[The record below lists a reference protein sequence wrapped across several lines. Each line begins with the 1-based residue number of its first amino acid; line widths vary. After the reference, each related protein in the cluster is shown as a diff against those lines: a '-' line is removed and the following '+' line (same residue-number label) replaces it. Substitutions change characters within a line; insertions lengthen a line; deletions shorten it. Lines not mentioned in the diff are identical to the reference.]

1 MLRVVKDGKE
11 VKMSKRLG
19 TSLTLRELL
28 DLVGKDALRFFL
40 IERSYNSKIDFDI
53 EKVMEN
59 FSMKECKQANIYP
72 DIWNYEEE
80 TDEIKEELMDYFQ
93 NLKDF
98 YKKILEV
105 NGNVMVTIC

>member
-1 MLRVVKDGKE
+1 MSFIEGVEEFISYTEKSRIKDI
-11 VKMSKRLG
+11 VFA
-19 TSLTLRELL
+19 L
-28 DLVGKDALRFFL
+28 DH
-40 IERSYNSKIDFDI
+40 FDI

-72 DIWNYEEE
+72 DIWTYEEE

>member
-1 MLRVVKDGKE
+1 MQK
-11 VKMSKRLG
+11 SKYISG
-19 TSLTLRELL
+19 
-28 DLVGKDALRFFL
+28 
-40 IERSYNSKIDFDI
+40 Y
-53 EKVMEN
+53 
-59 FSMKECKQANIYP
+59 
-72 DIWNYEEE
+72 WNYEEE

>member
-1 MLRVVKDGKE
+1 MSSIEGVEEFISYTEKARIKDI
-11 VKMSKRLG
+11 VFA
-19 TSLTLRELL
+19 L
-28 DLVGKDALRFFL
+28 DH
-40 IERSYNSKIDFDI
+40 FDI

-72 DIWNYEEE
+72 DIWNYGEE

-105 NGNVMVTIC
+105 NGNVMVTIY